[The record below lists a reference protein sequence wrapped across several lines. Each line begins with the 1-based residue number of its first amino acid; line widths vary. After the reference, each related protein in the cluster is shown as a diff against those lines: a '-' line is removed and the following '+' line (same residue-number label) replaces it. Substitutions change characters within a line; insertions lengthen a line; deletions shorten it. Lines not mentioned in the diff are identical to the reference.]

1 LGTSFGRGGATGYPA
16 DAVNSDVIVIE
27 GSNMAECHPVA
38 FRWVMKAREKGATVI
53 HVDPRFT
60 RTSAV
65 ANIHVPIRAGSDIV
79 FLGGIIRYIIENDR
93 HFKEYVVNY
102 TNAPVIINKD
112 FKDTEDL
119 DGLFS
124 GWQEDKGHYRSKTW
138 MYEGVD
144 PEPAGGSRE
153 SEVGKKGQPIQ
164 RQPIQ
169 AEHADA
175 TLQHPRCVFQVVKR
189 HYSRYTPEMV
199 EETCGIPRTL
209 FLKVAE
215 ELCRNSGRDRTGMFF
230 YAVGWTQ
237 HTVGVQYIRTAAIIQ
252 LLLGN
257 MGRPGGGIMAL
268 RGHASI
274 QGSTD
279 IPTLYNLLPGY
290 LPMPKAKYDKDLA
303 TYFRLNQ
310 SPSGWW
316 GEYPKY
322 FVSLM
327 KAWFGNAAT
336 KDTDWCYSYLPML
349 TGDHSHMDTV
359 VDMVDGAVKGYFVMG
374 ENPVVGSMNGALQR
388 EGLRQLD
395 WLVVRDFQVT
405 ETADFWREAPEIQ
418 RGEITPEQIGTEVF
432 FFPAAAH
439 TEKDGS
445 FTNTQRLLQWHHKAI
460 EPKADSRSE
469 LDFVFRLGQRLKY
482 LYRNEYDRSRNW
494 PIRDL
499 QWDYPTQGPLQEP
512 SAEAVLHE
520 INGYTVAD
528 HKPIEGFTSLK
539 DDGST
544 ACGAWIYAG
553 AYSHGVNQT
562 ARRKPHWEQNW
573 VAPEWAWAWPHN
585 RRILYNRASADPEGK
600 PWSERK
606 KLVWWDEE
614 KGKWVGEDAPD
625 FIVDRPPT
633 YRPSKDARGQATI
646 SGIDPFI
653 MQSDG
658 KGWIF
663 VPAGLEDGPLPTH
676 YEPEESVVENPLYG
690 QQCNP
695 ERMEWLRKD
704 NPYHQ
709 PYRDPRFP
717 HLVTTYRLTEHHTAG
732 GMSRWLSWL
741 SELQPEMFCEISPE
755 LAAECE
761 LKNGGWATI
770 RTMRGEIEARVLV
783 TRRMRPL
790 RIKGRTIHQ
799 IGLPY
804 HWSSKGLV
812 RGDAANDLIGFVAD
826 PNVSIQESKALTAMI
841 EPGRKN
847 RGRRRVTSGPLVKE
861 LPSRQDQR
869 DLPQARH
876 KPETK
881 HGFKAM
887 ETKEGNI

>member
-1 LGTSFGRGGATGYPA
+1 LGTSFGRGGATDFPGDLA
-16 DAVNSDVIVIE
+16 NSDVIVIE

-38 FRWVMKAREKGATVI
+38 FRWVMKAKERGATVI

-60 RTSAV
+60 RTSA
-65 ANIHVPIRAGSDIV
+65 AADIHVPIRAGSDIV
-79 FLGGIIRYIIENDR
+79 FLGGIIRHILETESY
-93 HFKEYVVNY
+93 FKEFVVHY
-102 TNAPVIINKD
+102 TNGPAIINDK

-124 GWQEDKGHYRSKTW
+124 GWQEDKGHYQTKTW
-138 MYEGVD
+138 MYKDVD
-144 PEPAGGSRE
+144 PAPAGGARE
-153 SEVGKKGQPIQ
+153 SEADEKGLPIQ

-169 AEHADA
+169 AEHLDP
-175 TLQHPRCVFQVVKR
+175 TLQDPRCVFQILKR

-199 EETCGIPRTL
+199 EETCGIPKRL

-215 ELCRNSGRDRTGMFF
+215 TLCRNSGRERTGMFV

-237 HTVGVQYIRTAAIIQ
+237 HSIGVQYIRSAAIIQ

-257 MGRPGGGIMAL
+257 VGRPGGGIIAL

-290 LPMPKAKYDKDLA
+290 LPMPKAKHDKNLEL
-303 TYFRLNQ
+303 YLKLNE

-316 GEYPKY
+316 GEYRKY

-327 KAWFGNAAT
+327 KAWFGKAAT
-336 KDTDWCYSYLPML
+336 TENDWCYDYLPTL
-349 TGDHSHMDTV
+349 SSDHSHMNTV
-359 VDMVDGAVKGYFVMG
+359 VDMADGIVKGYFVMG
-374 ENPVVGSMNGALQR
+374 ENPAVGSMNGPLQR
-388 EGLRQLD
+388 KGLRALE
-395 WLVVRDFQVT
+395 WLVVRDTQLT
-405 ETADFWREAPEIQ
+405 ETADFWRDAQEIAG
-418 RGEITPEQIGTEVF
+418 GEVKTETIGTEVF

-445 FTNTQRLLQWHHKAI
+445 VTNTQRLLQWHRKAV
-460 EPKADSRSE
+460 EPTGDSRSE
-469 LDFVFRLGQRLKY
+469 LDFIFKLGQRLKH
-482 LYRNEYDRSRNW
+482 LYQTEYDNPRNW

-499 QWDYPTQGPLQEP
+499 TWDYPTEGPLQEP

-528 HKPIEGFTSLK
+528 RKAVEGFTSLK
-539 DDGST
+539 DDGTT
-544 ACGAWIYAG
+544 ACGCWIYSG
-553 AYSHGVNQT
+553 AYRDGKNQT

-606 KLVWWDEE
+606 KLVWWDEQQR
-614 KGKWVGEDAPD
+614 KWVGYDTPD
-625 FIVDRPPT
+625 FIVERPPSYHPT
-633 YRPSKDARGQATI
+633 KEARGKDTI
-646 SGIDPFI
+646 SGVDPFV
-653 MQSDG
+653 MQADG

-663 VPAGLEDGPLPTH
+663 APTGLKDGPLPTH
-676 YEPEESVVENPLYG
+676 YEPEESVVKNPLYG

-695 ERMEWLRKD
+695 ERMEWPRKD

-709 PYRDPRFP
+709 PFEDPRFP
-717 HLVTTYRLTEHHTAG
+717 YVLTTYRLTEHHTAG
-732 GMSRWLSWL
+732 GMTRWLPWL
-741 SELQPEMFCEISPE
+741 SELQPEMFCEVSPE
-755 LAAECE
+755 LAAECN
-761 LKNGGWATI
+761 LQNGGWATI
-770 RTMRGEIEARVLV
+770 RTMRAEIEARVLV
-783 TRRMRPL
+783 TGRIRPL
-790 RIKGRTIHQ
+790 RIKGRVIHQ
-799 IGLPY
+799 IGVPY
-804 HWSSKGLV
+804 HWSTKGLV
-812 RGDAANDLIGFVAD
+812 RGDAANDLIAFVGD

-841 EPGRKN
+841 EPGRKSK
-847 RGRRRVTSGPLVKE
+847 GRRQVTSGPVVKK
-861 LPSRQDQR
+861 LPSRAEER
-869 DLPQARH
+869 DLPPARH

-887 ETKEGNI
+887 ETKEGNV